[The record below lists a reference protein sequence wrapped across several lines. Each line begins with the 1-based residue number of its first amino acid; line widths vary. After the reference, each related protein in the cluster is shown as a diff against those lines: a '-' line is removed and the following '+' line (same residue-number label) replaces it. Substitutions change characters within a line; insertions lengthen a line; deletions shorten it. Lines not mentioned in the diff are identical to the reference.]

1 MSTFHL
7 RVIASNRVFYDGD
20 CEQIVIP
27 AIDGE
32 MGILAHH
39 ERMVVAMT
47 VGDMRF
53 LVPDKDW
60 QHAVVG
66 IGFVNIEDNEVTVLA
81 DTVERPEDIDVR
93 RAEAARD
100 LDIASL
106 AIRRPIS
113 LGDSSVFLD
122 PATTTSVSPPKSII
136 PEYPVSLL
144 RYPSCVQ
151 RAADEVQP
159 IIGTSPNTLF
169 APFIISF
176 WS

>member
-7 RVIASNRVFYDGD
+7 RVIASNSVFYDGD

-53 LVPDKDW
+53 LVPEKDW

-93 RAEAARD
+93 RAEAARERAEEQ
-100 LDIASL
+100 LRQKRSLWEYNMSKASL
-106 AIRRPIS
+106 SRAFARLKETSRYGGAI
-113 LGDSSVFLD
+113 
-122 PATTTSVSPPKSII
+122 
-136 PEYPVSLL
+136 
-144 RYPSCVQ
+144 
-151 RAADEVQP
+151 
-159 IIGTSPNTLF
+159 SPNIR
-169 APFIISF
+169 PKQR
-176 WS
+176 

>member
-20 CEQIVIP
+20 CVEIVIP

-81 DTVERPEDIDVR
+81 DTVERPRRYR
-93 RAEAARD
+93 RAPGRSRPGAGRRTAAAKAQLVGIQHVESIPVPCVCPFERNVALWRRD
-100 LDIASL
+100 FA
-106 AIRRPIS
+106 PIS
-113 LGDSSVFLD
+113 GPKPGNHMLCKTPPFRGRFFYSMHLFLS
-122 PATTTSVSPPKSII
+122 TGI
-136 PEYPVSLL
+136 
-144 RYPSCVQ
+144 
-151 RAADEVQP
+151 
-159 IIGTSPNTLF
+159 
-169 APFIISF
+169 F
-176 WS
+176 W

>member
-20 CEQIVIP
+20 CVEIVIP

-81 DTVERPEDIDVR
+81 DTVERPRRYR
-93 RAEAARD
+93 RAPGRSRPGAGRRTAAAKAQLVGIQHVESIPVPCVCPFERNVALWRRD
-100 LDIASL
+100 FAQYP
-106 AIRRPIS
+106 AQNPVTTCFVKRPL
-113 LGDSSVFLD
+113 LGGVFL
-122 PATTTSVSPPKSII
+122 
-136 PEYPVSLL
+136 
-144 RYPSCVQ
+144 
-151 RAADEVQP
+151 
-159 IIGTSPNTLF
+159 
-169 APFIISF
+169 
-176 WS
+176 